1 MIGIITEKLG
11 KDRNNCK
18 RIRKRLKEI
27 KMLWL
32 FQDRMG
38 SNSSEKVGVT
48 NDLKGHAISLGDS
61 CFPYSLSAFH
71 LFNLERRMSGIFQKV
86 KNLFIYQFLYVF
98 RKPFI
103 VPLKRFRE
111 GELHFFSALIASDAF
126 ENGPMV

>member
-1 MIGIITEKLG
+1 
-11 KDRNNCK
+11 
-18 RIRKRLKEI
+18 LKEI

-32 FQDRMG
+32 FQDRMC
-38 SNSSEKVGVT
+38 SNSSEKVGIP

-71 LFNLERRMSGIFQKV
+71 LFNLERRMAGIFQKV